1 MKMNVSV
8 FAVRS
13 FRVTI
18 AAVAAVI
25 ISACSEPLAPGTI
38 GPSTF
43 PSQVPSSGPAQSVE
57 TQRQNATFSLVNGSL
72 RTVFTQ
78 GGSTVGTINGT
89 YSGSSSNPIPGRAT
103 ATLGNIQIRQAT
115 GVVSGVTTV
124 KAEGSGAFVDE
135 GEFALTLSLLTSE
148 GRTMVVKV
156 RGTSALSCTAEGR
169 IRVTMR
175 GTGSD
180 PRLGNVAVVLQ
191 HEVAESTCFED

>member
-1 MKMNVSV
+1 MKMNISV
-8 FAVRS
+8 LVVRS
-13 FRVTI
+13 FRLTI

-25 ISACSEPLAPGTI
+25 ISACTEPLAPGTI

-43 PSQVPSSGPAQSVE
+43 PSLVPSSSPAQSID
-57 TQRQNATFSLVNGSL
+57 TQRTTATFSLVNGSL
-72 RTVFTQ
+72 RVVLTE
-78 GGSTVGTINGT
+78 GSSTIGTINGV

-103 ATLGNIQIRQAT
+103 ATLGNVQILQAT
-115 GVVSGVTTV
+115 GVVSDVTTV
-124 KAEGSGAFVDE
+124 KAEGSGAFIDE

-148 GRTMVVKV
+148 GRTIVVKV

-191 HEVAESTCFED
+191 HEVTESTCFGD